1 MTEQSFLIQ
10 YKSLKRDMQ
19 SFPKNS
25 PVRKRIKK
33 EMSDLIQDMKERVEK
48 GDMIK
53 PNCFNQF

>member
-1 MTEQSFLIQ
+1 
-10 YKSLKRDMQ
+10 MQ